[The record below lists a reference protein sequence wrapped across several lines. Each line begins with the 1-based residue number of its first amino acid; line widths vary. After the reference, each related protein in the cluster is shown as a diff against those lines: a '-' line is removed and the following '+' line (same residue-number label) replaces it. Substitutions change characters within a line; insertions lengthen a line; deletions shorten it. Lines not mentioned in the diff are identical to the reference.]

1 MTKCVHHEHLGAE
14 PSLSK
19 AERIVPPVEAI
30 AGGLSV
36 CSNGIVQ
43 DSDGLIDLESNF
55 SQVAVALFAAG
66 TVNGT
71 LQRIVD
77 LAVIVIDGCE
87 AAGILIVDEDTV
99 TTAAASSA
107 LVFLVDQLQ
116 IDAGEG
122 PCLDASTQGSAC
134 YAEDLIDDNR
144 WQVFAP
150 SAVAASIRTV
160 LACPLSAERPGALNL
175 YATLPAA
182 FGATDRAK
190 GQLFATLAGLAL
202 NSAEERASDER
213 RSANL
218 VEALRTREL
227 IGQAQGI
234 LMERERISGEQAF
247 DVLRRAS
254 QHMNIKLREVAETLV
269 ETGESPETET
279 PSLNE
284 RPGRIE

>member
-1 MTKCVHHEHLGAE
+1 M
-14 PSLSK
+14 
-19 AERIVPPVEAI
+19 R
-30 AGGLSV
+30 
-36 CSNGIVQ
+36 
-43 DSDGLIDLESNF
+43 DSDEFLDLENNF
-55 SQVAVALFAAG
+55 SQVAEALFAAG
-66 TVNGT
+66 TVSGT

-77 LAVIVIDGCE
+77 LAVNAVDGCE
-87 AAGILIVDEDTV
+87 AAGILLVDETV
-99 TTAAASSA
+99 TTAAASSP
-107 LVFLVDQLQ
+107 LVIVVDQLQ
-116 IDAGEG
+116 IDAAEG
-122 PCLDASTQGSAC
+122 PCLDASTLGSTF
-134 YAEDLIDDNR
+134 YAADLIDDER

-150 SAVAASIRTV
+150 AAVAAGIRSV
-160 LACPLSAERPGALNL
+160 LACPLSSQGSGALNL

-202 NSAEERASDER
+202 NSAEERAFDEK

-254 QHMNIKLREVAETLV
+254 QHMNIKLREVAESLV
-269 ETGESPETET
+269 ETGESPETAT
-279 PSLNE
+279 P
-284 RPGRIE
+284 RTG